1 MFSLSEDPAQVLYYL
16 PEKFY
21 HFVHEYYTHT
31 SLRNQVYTWQ
41 QTPLSLTPLIGRQVP
56 GAETAPADLTGG
68 YSREKLITKYLIG
81 GKCQLA

>member
-31 SLRNQVYTWQ
+31 SLSVTGDHMKADSPEPHTANW
-41 QTPLSLTPLIGRQVP
+41 PP
-56 GAETAPADLTGG
+56 GARGRD
-68 YSREKLITKYLIG
+68 SS
-81 GKCQLA
+81 C